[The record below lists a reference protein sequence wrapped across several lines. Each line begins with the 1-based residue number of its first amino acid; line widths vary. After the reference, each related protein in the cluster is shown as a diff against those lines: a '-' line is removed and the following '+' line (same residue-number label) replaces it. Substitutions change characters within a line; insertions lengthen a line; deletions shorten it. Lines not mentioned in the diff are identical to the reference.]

1 MGARARFG
9 TYSEQQHA
17 RNDRIVRDTAPSESV
32 DLHSTARHLRGTIR
46 DLIHRLVLAA
56 GRPRPES
63 PRHRPAYAGSPLEP
77 YRDRRRPNSLNQA
90 TAAWVYYCASYS
102 AGGT

>member
-56 GRPRPES
+56 GRPS
-63 PRHRPAYAGSPLEP
+63 LSPLVIALLTLDLHLN
-77 YRDRRRPNSLNQA
+77 RIGIVGDRIR
-90 TAAWVYYCASYS
+90 
-102 AGGT
+102 